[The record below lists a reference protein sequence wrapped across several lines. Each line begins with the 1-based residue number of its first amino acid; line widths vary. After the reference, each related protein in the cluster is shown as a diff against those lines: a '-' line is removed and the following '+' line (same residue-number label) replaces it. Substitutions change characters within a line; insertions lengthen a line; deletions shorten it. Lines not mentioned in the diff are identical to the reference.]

1 MFDVGFSELVV
12 IGLVALLVLGPKRL
26 PEVARTAGRWMG
38 QFRRFADGVRQDFQ
52 SEINAAEFNE
62 LRKIKDDLNQAR
74 EVFEGSLAP
83 PERATG
89 DTADPPVT
97 EPSFTDAGSKPVSK
111 EVAQSESKPLS
122 QPLSAPNAAPASTD
136 TARASGGSARVSP
149 VVSPTH
155 APNSTPDDLPAV
167 AVNDGRQ
174 RP

>member
-12 IGLVALLVLGPKRL
+12 VALVALLVLGPKRL

-83 PERATG
+83 AGRPSG
-89 DTADPPVT
+89 TAAET
-97 EPSFTDAGSKPVSK
+97 AAGT
-111 EVAQSESKPLS
+111 ASESATTDVPAS
-122 QPLSAPNAAPASTD
+122 QLPSPAST
-136 TARASGGSARVSP
+136 TAPAASQTP
-149 VVSPTH
+149 SPTSDTI
-155 APNSTPDDLPAV
+155 PPA
-167 AVNDGRQ
+167 AVNDGRK
-174 RP
+174 RS